1 MVCQRQ
7 NVTFCIS
14 LRCNILL
21 YGSRLLIGLWHTK
34 KSPQKKGSG
43 QTELKTKQT
52 KNKSKTTFY
61 IVFNAKTTLI
71 TPETM
76 QRRMTVSEMAMAM
89 VMSMPRTES
98 M

>member
-1 MVCQRQ
+1 MQYFTIWKPV
-7 NVTFCIS
+7 ID
-14 LRCNILL
+14 RCLAHKEIASKEGIWTNRI
-21 YGSRLLIGLWHTK
+21 K
-34 KSPQKKGSG
+34 N
-43 QTELKTKQT
+43 KTN